1 MRMCECLTSGPLAMR
16 TAEEVAIPVV
26 KLNSRQD
33 LTILKCTAGI
43 TNAI

>member
-1 MRMCECLTSGPLAMR
+1 MR

-33 LTILKCTAGI
+33 LTILKCIAGI
-43 TNAI
+43 FLKLILKHLILHSG